1 MSLRQF
7 QAGAGEST
15 HYGPHGYVQ
24 HLRHFAVGK
33 PFDVRQKNRFAHGL
47 RQCVNTFD
55 NLACQHLAL
64 YVLLAIKDS
73 VLCASTKPW
82 L

>member
-1 MSLRQF
+1 
-7 QAGAGEST
+7 
-15 HYGPHGYVQ
+15 
-24 HLRHFAVGK
+24 
-33 PFDVRQKNRFAHGL
+33 
-47 RQCVNTFD
+47 
-55 NLACQHLAL
+55 LACQHLAL